1 MLGIAR
7 CFGAGSSGPQTVR
20 VRARGELMSSID
32 IVAPLDHLDK
42 EPPPPGPSLRR
53 VLETLGE
60 GGNAPL
66 WHSDWAWENYERAVL
81 ALAREFGL
89 WRLLEIGG
97 GRDPAFAAAARENR
111 LRLIV
116 NDIDPLE
123 LARVPEGIETA
134 CFDVAGDISRRPE
147 LYGAFDIVASR
158 MVFEHIRNVP
168 AAWRNIYRLLRPGGV
183 GLAFFP
189 TLYAWPF
196 LLNHILP
203 DDIARRIV
211 ERVFPARAPDGDN
224 PVFPPVYHWC
234 YGDVRN
240 PHPALLG
247 PPLSRPYAGA
257 ARAGFC
263 AQPLLCRHRLAFLHH
278 LRLCGGAEIAP
289 DRR

>member
-1 MLGIAR
+1 
-7 CFGAGSSGPQTVR
+7 
-20 VRARGELMSSID
+20 MSSID

-42 EPPPPGPSLRR
+42 EPRPPGPSLQR

-60 GGNAPL
+60 GGNGRL

-97 GRDPAFAAAARENR
+97 GRDPAFATAARENG

-123 LARVPEGIETA
+123 LARVPEGVDTA

-168 AAWRNIYRLLRPGGV
+168 AAWRNIYRILRPGGV

-196 LLNHILP
+196 LLNHMLP

-211 ERVFPARAPDGDN
+211 ERVFPARAADGDN

-234 YGDVRN
+234 YGDEAKLRRMLDPIGFSEIHILPFWGHHYLDRVPVLRELDFAFN
-240 PHPALLG
+240 
-247 PPLSRPYAGA
+247 R
-257 ARAGFC
+257 FC
-263 AQPLLCRHRLAFLHH
+263 AAIDWRFFTTYAYVVVRK
-278 LRLCGGAEIAP
+278 
-289 DRR
+289 